1 MDTFTKNNP
10 IIQEQVQFLIER
22 LQSAIEV
29 TNTAPDNPDEGYA
42 FATGYARSA
51 MEGTL
56 VALQELAQGA

>member
-1 MDTFTKNNP
+1 METNT
-10 IIQEQVQFLIER
+10 IQFIIER

-42 FATGYARSA
+42 FATGYSRSA
-51 MEGTL
+51 MEATV